1 MKKITLLLALISFS
15 YGFSQTLN
23 QNASWPN
30 ANWTVTGSYSTDPT
44 AFEADPTITSNFA
57 FDDDDAGNGNDDDI
71 AAESPVIDLT
81 PAFNNSETVINVNV
95 DYSYNFLADS
105 LTLEYWDATN
115 GVWVVWDTFTETD
128 NALEDN
134 FCSGARVSFTS
145 MSLVIAG
152 FDATQLSGFR
162 YRLNFLDDGGAG
174 GAAWEWGFCFDSPT
188 IVSSGCAAATFTLA
202 QGANNCPA
210 DEFFINVDIT
220 DLGTATTVNI
230 LNDGGA
236 AAVNGVDLSGSPYAV
251 GPFPAGTDVTITVED
266 AANSSCNGMNM
277 LTTLASCPPNCATA
291 PITPLD
297 GATDVDAFA
306 NITLSWTA
314 PASGPAPDNY
324 DIYVGT
330 MSDGSDQAFF
340 SSTTDTFFEAPI
352 GAYDTTI
359 YWSII
364 PSTLGVEASGCS
376 LWSFTSASPDGTSC
390 LNAPNG
396 QWPGATYDIAA
407 SGTCD
412 GTTSN
417 EVVANG
423 WTGEYSLVTVVD
435 GETYIFESSV
445 GTDFVT
451 IGSEDG
457 TTAYASGEGSA
468 TWTADL
474 SGNVRFYLH
483 NDTDCNTEQVDR
495 IRSVICGVT
504 LSTEDFLFNDKLFT
518 YYPNPVSNNLTI
530 QAQKNIQNVTVYNML
545 GQEVLNNIPNT
556 VESTVDMSN
565 LKTGAYFVKV
575 TIDNKTETIR
585 VIRD

>member
-30 ANWTVTGSYSTDPT
+30 ANWTVTGSYNADPT
-44 AFEADPTITSNFA
+44 AFEADPTTTSNFA
-57 FDDDDAGNGNDDDI
+57 FDDDDAGDPSDDDI

-81 PAFNNSETVINVNV
+81 SAFNNSETAINVNV
-95 DYSYNFLADS
+95 DYTYNDLDDT

-115 GVWVVWDTFTETD
+115 SVWVVWDIFTGTTVQPTND
-128 NALEDN
+128 
-134 FCSGARVSFTS
+134 FCAGARDSFTS
-145 MSLVIAG
+145 SSLLIGG

-162 YRLNFLDDGGAG
+162 YRIYFQDDAGAG
-174 GAAWEWGFCFDSPT
+174 GGAWEWGFCFDSPT
-188 IVSSGCAAATFTLA
+188 IVSSGCSAATFTLA
-202 QGANNCPA
+202 QGTNNCPA

-236 AAVNGVDLSGSPYAV
+236 AAVNGVDLSGSPYSV

-266 AANSSCNGMNM
+266 AANSSCNATDN

-364 PSTLGVEASGCS
+364 PSTLGVEATGCS